1 MILAEAG
8 GEVPGW
14 RLLIPLPEEIV
25 WSAIFLVIFV
35 AVFMK
40 FVLPRMNAVLDERA
54 EKIEGGIR
62 NAEKVQEQVDQ
73 LKSDQEQELA
83 AARQEAASIREKAR
97 TDGQKIVDEA
107 RARAEAENE
116 RVLAAGRQQLSAER
130 IAASTELR
138 GEVGSLASDLASKI
152 VGESLSDD
160 ERSRRVIDRFLDDLE
175 SSQAT
180 TR

>member
-25 WSAIFLVIFV
+25 WSAIFLLIFV

-97 TDGQKIVDEA
+97 VDGQKIVDEA

-116 RVLAAGRQQLSAER
+116 RVLASGRQQLSAER

-138 GEVGSLASDLASKI
+138 GEVGTLASDLASKI

-160 ERSRRVIDRFLDDLE
+160 DRSRRVIDRFLDDLE
-175 SSQAT
+175 SSQTT